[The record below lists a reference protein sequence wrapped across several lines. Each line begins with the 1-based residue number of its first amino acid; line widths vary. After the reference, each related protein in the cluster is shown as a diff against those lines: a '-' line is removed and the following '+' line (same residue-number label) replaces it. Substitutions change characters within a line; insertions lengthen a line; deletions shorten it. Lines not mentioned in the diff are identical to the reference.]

1 MLQPGEVV
9 VAKLLP
15 TIRARLAQELLRTY
29 DMKQV
34 EVAKALGITQAAVS
48 HYNTKSRGV
57 DQDMLRRFP
66 EIEDFV
72 GDMARRIHDGLAR
85 SDQISKLD
93 AFCARLMMTARF
105 CEYHKKLGDVDPMCT
120 ACFPEPPRP

>member
-1 MLQPGEVV
+1 MLQPQEVI

-15 TIRARLAQELLRTY
+15 TIRARLARELLRTY
-29 DMKQV
+29 GMRQI

-57 DQDMLRRFP
+57 DQEIVRRFP

-72 GDMARRIHDGLAR
+72 DDLAGRIHEGMSQSA
-85 SDQISKLD
+85 QISELSR
-93 AFCARLMMTARF
+93 FCVEIMQTSRF
-105 CEYHKKLGDVDPMCT
+105 CEYHKKLGDLDPMCA
-120 ACFPEPPRP
+120 ACFPTPPRP

>member
-34 EVAKALGITQAAVS
+34 EVAKVLGITQAAVS

-72 GDMARRIHDGLAR
+72 DGMAKKIHDGLSR
-85 SDQISKLD
+85 SEQISTID
-93 AFCARLMMTARF
+93 QFCSLLMKTARF

-120 ACFPEPPRP
+120 ACFPEPPTP

>member
-1 MLQPGEVV
+1 MLQPQEVV

-29 DMKQV
+29 HMKQV

-57 DQDMLRRFP
+57 DQDLLRRFP
-66 EIEDFV
+66 EIAAFV
-72 GDMARRIHDGLAR
+72 DGLAAKI
-85 SDQISKLD
+85 SDGVSKSQQIADLNE
-93 AFCARLMMTARF
+93 FCFQLMQTARF
-105 CEYHKKLGDVDPMCT
+105 CEYHKKMGDVDPMCA
-120 ACFPEPPRP
+120 ACFPAPPRP

>member
-34 EVAKALGITQAAVS
+34 EVAKVLGITQAAVS

-57 DQDMLRRFP
+57 DQDVLRRFP
-66 EIEDFV
+66 EIEEFV
-72 GDMARRIHDGLAR
+72 DDIAKRIHGGLAR
-85 SDQISKLD
+85 SDQISKID
-93 AFCARLMMTARF
+93 QFCAKLTMTARF
-105 CEYHKKLGDVDPMCT
+105 CDYHKKLGDLDPMCT
-120 ACFPEPPRP
+120 ACFPEPPKP

>member
-34 EVAKALGITQAAVS
+34 EVAKVLGITQAAVS

-57 DQDMLRRFP
+57 DQDVLQRFP
-66 EIEDFV
+66 EIEEFV
-72 GDMARRIHDGLAR
+72 DDIAKRIHGGLAR
-85 SDQISKLD
+85 SDQISKID
-93 AFCARLMMTARF
+93 QFCAELMMTARF
-105 CEYHKKLGDVDPMCT
+105 CDYHKKLGDLDPMCT
-120 ACFPEPPRP
+120 ACFPEPPKP